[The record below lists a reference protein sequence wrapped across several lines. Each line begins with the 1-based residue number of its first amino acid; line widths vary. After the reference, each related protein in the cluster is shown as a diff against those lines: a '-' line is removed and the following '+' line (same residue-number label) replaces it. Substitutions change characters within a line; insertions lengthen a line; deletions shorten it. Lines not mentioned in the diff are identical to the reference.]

1 MRPKDG
7 RDAELWIG
15 EIDNRFGVHV
25 RMTQQYTEM
34 GIITPMTRASA
45 RGGRNVYGARSI
57 VELLVAKRLARD
69 GMRLHEVLKVMKWLQ
84 STSVKLVKYPDD
96 TDSLNWYEDN
106 GEFTRRSRDSRMEQ
120 EWWGPELLFSPFPD
134 WEVASAYFDK
144 VRGYPELPQTGE
156 EWISYWESIVQLVL
170 IRHQTGLSALTV
182 VIPKRWI
189 SAEPGRFRRVLRWF
203 NQVTGVTAEPV
214 LRGGHDPLTTLRII
228 DVAMIKRL
236 VADKLMNP
244 PETEEE
250 VPDE

>member
-1 MRPKDG
+1 M
-7 RDAELWIG
+7 A
-15 EIDNRFGVHV
+15 NR
-25 RMTQQYTEM
+25 
-34 GIITPMTRASA
+34 
-45 RGGRNVYGARSI
+45 
-57 VELLVAKRLARD
+57 LVRD
-69 GMRLHEVLKVMKWLQ
+69 GMRLHEAAKVMNWLR

-96 TDSLNWYEDN
+96 TNGLNWYKDSE
-106 GEFTRRSRDSRMEQ
+106 ESTRRSRDSRVGQ
-120 EWWGPELLFSPFPD
+120 EWWGAELLFSPFPD
-134 WEVASAYFDK
+134 EEVATAYFDK
-144 VRGYPELPQTGE
+144 VRAYPELPQTGE
-156 EWISYWESIVQLVL
+156 EWVSYWESIVQLVL

-214 LRGGHDPLTTLRII
+214 LRGGNDPLSTLRII

-244 PETEEE
+244 PKTEEE